1 MTTIKKTADEVLKNI
16 YDDNRV
22 NTIPYSKLDALNE
35 LKNAI
40 EFMIMKIE
48 LTKES

>member
-1 MTTIKKTADEVLKNI
+1 MNTLKQTTDEVLKTI
-16 YDDNRV
+16 YNGNEV
-22 NTIPYSKLDALNE
+22 NTITYSKLDALNE

-40 EFMIMKIE
+40 EFMIKKIE